1 MVFVMVAESAPVTVV
16 AALEIKTVAAVLEEK
31 NAVGLAGVMDKKALM
46 IIIEKGMLQD
56 PVRVVEQG
64 DTHLAAHAEELEEC
78 DVSPAV
84 DQER

>member
-1 MVFVMVAESAPVTVV
+1 
-16 AALEIKTVAAVLEEK
+16 
-31 NAVGLAGVMDKKALM
+31 
-46 IIIEKGMLQD
+46 MLQD